1 MGYRGCAKNV
11 LDTHYR
17 MLRNVI
23 AVLYLHRVRRFSN
36 LLRFTLIRRKKLKYN
51 NFQFILLRVPTSA
64 ETLSVSKNVYIKLI

>member
-11 LDTHYR
+11 LDTHYG

-23 AVLYLHRVRRFSN
+23 AVLYLHRVRRSSN

-51 NFQFILLRVPTSA
+51 FQFILLRVPTSV
-64 ETLSVSKNVYIKLI
+64 ETLSVSKNV

>member
-11 LDTHYR
+11 LDTHYG

-36 LLRFTLIRRKKLKYN
+36 LLRFTLIRRN
-51 NFQFILLRVPTSA
+51 
-64 ETLSVSKNVYIKLI
+64 